1 MWVYPKLDEIFG
13 LCLLHFIILGD
24 VRIQKL
30 NCKGFPRAICR
41 TWHVQFHHF
50 QCLDFFCLQRIIFS
64 SQLEWSLWAWL
75 QEWCLIGICFTRL
88 CMGCCIG
95 MLLDL
100 RDSTISNQKVIWCY
114 ADATFNSKRVTE
126 HRLHPI
132 KWLFWAISSFIDIF
146 LGRTKLGFVT
156 FFFWH
161 L

>member
-24 VRIQKL
+24 VKIQKL

-75 QEWCLIGICFTRL
+75 QEWCLIGVCFTRL

-100 RDSTISNQKVIWCY
+100 RDSTISNQAAPNKTTLLSYQFVYRHIPLKEKTWFCNFFLL
-114 ADATFNSKRVTE
+114 TFVVFWKK
-126 HRLHPI
+126 I
-132 KWLFWAISSFIDIF
+132 K
-146 LGRTKLGFVT
+146 
-156 FFFWH
+156 
-161 L
+161 